1 MLAQFKSNP
10 DDHSVG
16 GTIRRCILRHL
27 IHGGDFTIAEITAD
41 TGYSPTTVSKYV
53 SELLETGDITE
64 KERINLHSKG
74 RRTVRYGVDFGS
86 CYFLGVDTR
95 TFTLNIA
102 LSDFSGKPVKSETH
116 SDFRFENTY
125 ETFEDLCE
133 RVTSFIGSLEESQRT
148 RIAGANMNIPGRVD
162 SRSGTSS
169 TMFNF
174 EDMGDSPLAEC
185 LSARFG
191 VKTFIENDTKA
202 MAFGEYVSG
211 LNRKYRDVLFIN
223 VGWGIGLGIIIDGKL
238 YYGKNGFS
246 GEFGHINMY
255 NNNVLCHCGKK
266 GCIET
271 EVSGRAIH
279 RKLIERINSGE
290 SSILSPMVAQRMDI
304 TTKDILDAAENEDP
318 LCIELISQTGME
330 VGRHIAGLIN
340 LFNPEAI
347 ILGGPLSQAKP
358 YDFLQPA
365 ELAIRKY
372 SFRLMSHDVHIATST
387 LGDMAGAV
395 GACLLARNRM
405 FGDML

>member
-1 MLAQFKSNP
+1 MLEQFRKEP
-10 DDHSVG
+10 ADHSVR
-16 GTIRRCILRHL
+16 GTIRGSILSHVM
-27 IHGGDFTIAEITAD
+27 HNGSFTIAEIAEN
-41 TGYSPTTVSKYV
+41 TGYSVTTIAKYV
-53 SELLETGDITE
+53 AELSDSGVINE
-64 KERINLHSKG
+64 KERISLHTKG
-74 RRTVRYGVDFGS
+74 RRTVRYGIDLDS
-86 CYFLGVDTR
+86 YYFLGIDMR

-102 LSDFSGKPVKSETH
+102 LSDFSGNIVRLEKHT
-116 SDFRFENTY
+116 DFRFDNSY
-125 ETFEDLCE
+125 ETMDNLCE
-133 RVTSFIGSLEESQRT
+133 RVGSFMDSLEECHRR
-148 RIAGANMNIPGRVD
+148 RIAGANLNIPGRVD
-162 SRSGTSS
+162 SHSGTSS
-169 TMFNF
+169 TMFHF
-174 EDMGDSPLAEC
+174 EDMGDTSLAEI

-202 MAFGEYVSG
+202 MAFGEYMSG
-211 LNRKYRDVLFIN
+211 LNKKYKDVLFVNI
-223 VGWGIGLGIIIDGKL
+223 GWGLGLGIIIDGRL
-238 YYGKNGFS
+238 YYGKNGFT

-290 SSILSPMVAQRMDI
+290 SSILSSMVAQRAPI

-330 VGRHIAGLIN
+330 LGHQLAGLIN

-347 ILGGPLSQAKP
+347 ILGGTLSQAKP

-372 SFRLMSHDVHIATST
+372 SLRLMSQNAHIATST
-387 LGDMAGAV
+387 LGDKAGAI
-395 GACLLARNRM
+395 GACLLARSRVL
-405 FGDML
+405 GDI